1 MMMSGIAQSVV
12 AGLGVFL
19 LLHITL
25 WRAKP
30 SNAPRI
36 LLLTGLAG
44 VGLVSSGVMALVMS
58 GGAAVEVCAA
68 LWLTGFFLTV
78 YFFVYAGVARSV
90 SVTLLFQLLR
100 CRGGSLDVETLV
112 NEYAASSRF
121 EDRVEVM
128 RQIGL
133 LRVTGETVALTP
145 KGEAVSRGV
154 RVLSTL
160 TCSDVRG

>member
-1 MMMSGIAQSVV
+1 MSGIAQSVV
-12 AGLGVFL
+12 AGLGVFF

-90 SVTLLFQLLR
+90 SVTLLSRLLHNR
-100 CRGGSLDVETLV
+100 KEPVEFGALLD
-112 NEYAASSRF
+112 EYAASTRF
-121 EDRVEVM
+121 QDRIRLM
-128 RQIGL
+128 HQTGL
-133 LRVTGETVALTP
+133 LRITGDLVSLTP
-145 KGEAVSRGV
+145 MGRAFSHGVKILTRLACGELQG
-154 RVLSTL
+154 
-160 TCSDVRG
+160 